1 MNIQL
6 ITYELKITISIF
18 NLLLSFM
25 TIPVLI
31 SIIGWLRFDPSR
43 GIDYRLMV
51 QFFDKNNNITEF
63 GQKRNEKQKVF
74 EINAFRELSILP
86 HYVIKPMKR

>member
-1 MNIQL
+1 MA
-6 ITYELKITISIF
+6 
-18 NLLLSFM
+18 
-25 TIPVLI
+25 IPVLI
-31 SIIGWLRFDPSR
+31 LLIGWLRFDPSR

-51 QFFDKNNNITEF
+51 QFFDKNNNTIKFER
-63 GQKRNEKQKVF
+63 KRNEKPNVF

>member
-1 MNIQL
+1 
-6 ITYELKITISIF
+6 
-18 NLLLSFM
+18 M

-31 SIIGWLRFDPSR
+31 LLIGWLRFDPSR

-51 QFFDKNNNITEF
+51 QFFDKNNSSMELER
-63 GQKRNEKQKVF
+63 KRNEKQNVF

-86 HYVIKPMKR
+86 PYVIKPMKR